1 MKLRGVTLK
10 GNTVHLQI
18 DDRASHQVAYE
29 AGVAARQFMR
39 YLAMQTGE
47 IPRLGGREFFLG
59 QAKPSHFFSQV
70 KALSESAIHVAIL
83 GSSLTE

>member
-18 DDRASHQVAYE
+18 DDRDYPQAAYA
-29 AGVAARQFMR
+29 AGVAARQFLR
-39 YLAMQTGE
+39 YLAMETGE

-70 KALSESAIHVAIL
+70 KALSESTLHAVIL
-83 GSSLTE
+83 DAELTE